1 MVLENV
7 LGEGGETSSQ
17 PNASRLVT
25 RTNDLRGDGANSLQT
40 ADSSALE
47 M

>member
-7 LGEGGETSSQ
+7 LGEGETSSQ

-25 RTNDLRGDGANSLQT
+25 RTNDLRGDSANSLQT